1 MKRILL
7 TALAFLAFLTE
18 ASADDA
24 RTAYIKKYAPVAVKE
39 MKRTGVPAS
48 ITLAQGLLESNAGR
62 SMLAVEGNNH
72 FGVKCHK
79 GWTGKTI
86 HKDAEIQNECFRAY
100 SNAEASFKDHSDFLR
115 NGKRYDFLFELKKG
129 DYKGWANGL
138 KKAGYAT
145 DPAYPQKL
153 IKLIEEYDLAR
164 FDTGKV
170 IEAKTPAAVV
180 EEAPAKVEEPVD
192 NTVYS
197 EVLDVSLT
205 REVFKKNGA
214 EYILAREGETYE
226 SIARYYRLF
235 KHEILKYNGLNSLK
249 PLQEGEIVYISPKR

>member
-1 MKRILL
+1 MKRFLFIV
-7 TALAFLAFLTE
+7 LAGLVFLNE
-18 ASADDA
+18 AAAEDA
-24 RTAYIKKYAPVAVKE
+24 RTAYIRKYAPVAVKE

-79 GWTGKTI
+79 DWTGKTI

-100 SNAEASFKDHSDFLR
+100 SNAEASFRDHSDFLR
-115 NGKRYDFLFELKKG
+115 NGRRYDFLFELKKG

-164 FDTGKV
+164 FDTGR
-170 IEAKTPAAVV
+170 VV
-180 EEAPAKVEEPVD
+180 EEKAPAVVAEEKPAEVEKPVD
-192 NTVYS
+192 MTVYS
-197 EVLDVSLT
+197 EVLDFSLT
-205 REVFKKNGA
+205 REVYRKNGA
-214 EYILAREGETYE
+214 QYVIARAGETYE
-226 SIARYYRLF
+226 SIAGHYRLF
-235 KHEILKYNGLNSLK
+235 KHEILKYNGLSSLK

>member
-1 MKRILL
+1 MKRLL
-7 TALAFLAFLTE
+7 LIALAFLASLD
-18 ASADDA
+18 AVLADDA

-100 SNAEASFKDHSDFLR
+100 SDAEASFRDHSDFLR

-153 IKLIEEYDLAR
+153 IKLIEEYDLTR

-170 IEAKTPAAVV
+170 IGEKTPAPVV
-180 EEAPAKVEEPVD
+180 EETPAKIEEPVD
-192 NTVYS
+192 MTVYS
-197 EVLDVSLT
+197 EVLNFSLT
-205 REVFKKNGA
+205 REVYNKNGA
-214 EYILAREGETYE
+214 EYVLAREGETYE
-226 SIARYYRLF
+226 SIARQYRLF
-235 KHEILKYNGLNSLK
+235 KHEILKYNGLSSLK
-249 PLQEGEIVYISPKR
+249 PLQGGEIVYISPKR

>member
-1 MKRILL
+1 M
-7 TALAFLAFLTE
+7 
-18 ASADDA
+18 
-24 RTAYIKKYAPVAVKE
+24 
-39 MKRTGVPAS
+39 
-48 ITLAQGLLESNAGR
+48 
-62 SMLAVEGNNH
+62 
-72 FGVKCHK
+72 
-79 GWTGKTI
+79 
-86 HKDAEIQNECFRAY
+86 
-100 SNAEASFKDHSDFLR
+100 
-115 NGKRYDFLFELKKG
+115 
-129 DYKGWANGL
+129 

-205 REVFKKNGA
+205 REIFKKNGA
-214 EYILAREGETYE
+214 EYILARAGETYE